1 MSVTATATRAATE
14 TIIAALESYGFPRPV
29 TEYRFHPDRLWRFD
43 FAWPQARDAIREET
57 PWPGAESRGSGD
69 QDQKSSMRG
78 KTMIC
83 TECLIRGKD
92 WEGSDPKC
100 AFDNDEKLFSTDNWN
115 CA

>member
-14 TIIAALESYGFPRPV
+14 TIIAALESYG
-29 TEYRFHPDRLWRFD
+29 
-43 FAWPQARDAIREET
+43 
-57 PWPGAESRGSGD
+57 
-69 QDQKSSMRG
+69 MRG

-115 CA
+115 CATMNKLRERADYHVNDDLNAA